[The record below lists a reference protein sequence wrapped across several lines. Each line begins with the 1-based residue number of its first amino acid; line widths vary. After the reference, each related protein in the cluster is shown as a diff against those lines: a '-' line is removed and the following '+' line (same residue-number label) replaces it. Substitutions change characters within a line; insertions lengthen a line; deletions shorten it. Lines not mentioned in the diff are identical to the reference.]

1 MAKTTSSALTSTNNR
16 SFLVN
21 KSLSEVY
28 LESEDDE
35 QTITVAISLLI
46 LIVFLGSIANFLV
59 LKAIFSQK
67 RRKLH
72 EYLTL
77 NLVATDIGTCL
88 LGIPLDVAEQVIGE
102 FPYGA
107 ALCHVIY
114 PFQSA
119 LVYSSVMTLLFMC
132 VERYRLIVTPLKP
145 RIRVKTGLTIIAA
158 MWLLSCMM
166 VLPLSFALR
175 LKGTYCIEEWPN
187 AYSGKVFTLT
197 IFTLLYLI
205 PLIIMT
211 FLYAFM
217 IGVLTKDTASL
228 KRWWRRKSR
237 TVSQESV
244 DIRMERNFTIVK
256 VFVVAVIVFAVCM
269 LPTHITWLWHDFGSG
284 SERPEL
290 FGNVVTFSNILMYA
304 NSVFNPFIFG
314 SMLIDVKAFVKL
326 CRSLLCCLC
335 RGNKR
340 DFKQVFVLQVR
351 SPSMSAQL
359 QRGSFCLS
367 LSKASEIVD
376 SENNA
381 ETVRATKIT
390 VKNTDQW

>member
-1 MAKTTSSALTSTNNR
+1 MAKTTCSTLTSIHNR
-16 SFLVN
+16 SLLVN
-21 KSLSEVY
+21 ATISKGH
-28 LESEDDE
+28 LESQEEE
-35 QTITVAISLLI
+35 QTITIAISLLI
-46 LIVFLGSIANFLV
+46 LIAFLGSIGNLLV

-72 EYLTL
+72 EYLML
-77 NLVATDIGTCL
+77 NLVATDAGTCL
-88 LGIPLDVAEQVIGE
+88 MGIPLDVGEQVIGK

-158 MWLLSCMM
+158 IWLLSCLM
-166 VLPLSFALR
+166 VLPLSLALR
-175 LKGTYCIEEWPN
+175 LEGSFCIEEWPN

-205 PLIIMT
+205 PLFIMT

-228 KRWWRRKSR
+228 KRRWRRKSR
-237 TVSQESV
+237 TISQESV
-244 DIRMERNFTIVK
+244 DMRMERNLTIVK
-256 VFVVAVIVFAVCM
+256 VFVVAVVVFAVCM
-269 LPTHITWLWHDFGSG
+269 LPTHITWMWHDFGSG
-284 SERPEL
+284 SERAEL
-290 FGNVVTFSNILMYA
+290 FGNVVTFSNMLMYA

-314 SMLIDVKAFVKL
+314 SMLIDAKAIVKV

-335 RGNKR
+335 GRNKS
-340 DFKQVFVLQVR
+340 DLKQGFVLQIR
-351 SPSMSAQL
+351 SPSMPAQL
-359 QRGSFCLS
+359 KRGSYCLS
-367 LSKASEIVD
+367 ISKASKIFG
-376 SENNA
+376 SGYN

-390 VKNTDQW
+390 VKNSEEW

>member
-1 MAKTTSSALTSTNNR
+1 MAKPTSSTLASINNR
-16 SFLVN
+16 SLLVN
-21 KSLSEVY
+21 KTLSKVH
-28 LESEDDE
+28 LEREGEE
-35 QTITVAISLLI
+35 QTITIAIFLLI
-46 LIVFLGSIANFLV
+46 LIALLGSIANFLV

-67 RRKLH
+67 RRKLR
-72 EYLTL
+72 EYLML
-77 NLVATDIGTCL
+77 NLVATDVGTCL
-88 LGIPLDVAEQVIGE
+88 VGIPLDVAEQVIGE

-107 ALCHVIY
+107 ALCHAIY

-158 MWLLSCMM
+158 IWLLSCLM
-166 VLPLSFALR
+166 VLPLSVALS
-175 LKGTYCIEEWPN
+175 LKGAYCIEEWPN
-187 AYSGKVFTLT
+187 ANSGKVFTLT
-197 IFTLLYLI
+197 IFTLLYLT
-205 PLIIMT
+205 PLVIMT

-217 IGVLTKDTASL
+217 IDVLTKDTASL
-228 KRWWRRKSR
+228 KRRWRRKSR
-237 TVSQESV
+237 TISQESV
-244 DIRMERNFTIVK
+244 NMRMERNFTIVK
-256 VFVVAVIVFAVCM
+256 VFVFAVIVFAICM

-290 FGNVVTFSNILMYA
+290 FGKVATFSNILMYG

-314 SMLIDVKAFVKL
+314 SMLIDAKPLIKL
-326 CRSLLCCLC
+326 CRSLLCCRC
-335 RGNKR
+335 GRIKR
-340 DFKQVFVLQVR
+340 DSKQGFDLQIR
-351 SPSMSAQL
+351 SPSMLAQL

-367 LSKASEIVD
+367 LSKTSEIFNN
-376 SENNA
+376 ENN

>member
-1 MAKTTSSALTSTNNR
+1 MAKTTCSTLTSINNR
-16 SFLVN
+16 SLLLN
-21 KSLSEVY
+21 KTISKGH
-28 LESEDDE
+28 LESEDEE
-35 QTITVAISLLI
+35 QTITIAISLLI
-46 LIVFLGSIANFLV
+46 LIAFLGSIGNLLV

-72 EYLTL
+72 EYLML
-77 NLVATDIGTCL
+77 NLVATDAGTCL
-88 LGIPLDVAEQVIGE
+88 MGIPLDVAEQVIGK

-158 MWLLSCMM
+158 IWLLSCLM
-166 VLPLSFALR
+166 VLPLSLALR
-175 LKGTYCIEEWPN
+175 LEGYFCIEEWPN

-205 PLIIMT
+205 PLVIMT

-228 KRWWRRKSR
+228 KRRWRRKSR
-237 TVSQESV
+237 TISQQSV
-244 DIRMERNFTIVK
+244 DMRMERNLTIVK
-256 VFVVAVIVFAVCM
+256 VFVVAVVVFAVCM
-269 LPTHITWLWHDFGSG
+269 LPTHITWMWHDFGSG
-284 SERPEL
+284 SERAEL

-314 SMLIDVKAFVKL
+314 SMLIDAKAVVKL

-335 RGNKR
+335 ARNKS
-340 DFKQVFVLQVR
+340 DLKQGFVLQIR

-359 QRGSFCLS
+359 KRGSFCLS
-367 LSKASEIVD
+367 LSKAWEIFG
-376 SENNA
+376 SGYN

-390 VKNTDQW
+390 VKNSEQW

>member
-1 MAKTTSSALTSTNNR
+1 MAKTTSSTLASINNR
-16 SFLVN
+16 SLLVN
-21 KSLSEVY
+21 KTLSKVH
-28 LESEDDE
+28 LEREGEE
-35 QTITVAISLLI
+35 QTITIAIFLLI
-46 LIVFLGSIANFLV
+46 LIALLGSIANFLV

-72 EYLTL
+72 EYLLL
-77 NLVATDIGTCL
+77 NLVATDVGTCL
-88 LGIPLDVAEQVIGE
+88 VGIPLDVAEQVIGE
-102 FPYGA
+102 FPYGG
-107 ALCHVIY
+107 ALCHIIY

-158 MWLLSCMM
+158 IWLLSCLM
-166 VLPLSFALR
+166 VLPLSLALR
-175 LKGTYCIEEWPN
+175 LKGAYCIEEWPN
-187 AYSGKVFTLT
+187 SYIGKVFTLT
-197 IFTLLYLI
+197 IFTLLYLT
-205 PLIIMT
+205 PLVIMT

-228 KRWWRRKSR
+228 KRRWRRKSR
-237 TVSQESV
+237 TISQESV
-244 DIRMERNFTIVK
+244 DMRMERNFTIVK
-256 VFVVAVIVFAVCM
+256 VFVFAVMVFAICM
-269 LPTHITWLWHDFGSG
+269 LPTHIAWLWYDFGSG

-290 FGNVVTFSNILMYA
+290 FGKVATFSNILMYV

-314 SMLIDVKAFVKL
+314 SMLIDAKTLIKL
-326 CRSLLCCLC
+326 CRSLLCCRC
-335 RGNKR
+335 GRNKR
-340 DFKQVFVLQVR
+340 HSKQGFVLQIR
-351 SPSMSAQL
+351 SPSMLAQL

-367 LSKASEIVD
+367 LSKAPEIFN
-376 SENNA
+376 SENN

>member
-1 MAKTTSSALTSTNNR
+1 M
-16 SFLVN
+16 
-21 KSLSEVY
+21 
-28 LESEDDE
+28 
-35 QTITVAISLLI
+35 
-46 LIVFLGSIANFLV
+46 
-59 LKAIFSQK
+59 
-67 RRKLH
+67 
-72 EYLTL
+72 L
-77 NLVATDIGTCL
+77 NLVATDAGTCL
-88 LGIPLDVAEQVIGE
+88 VGIPLDVAEQVIGK
-102 FPYGA
+102 FPYGV

-145 RIRVKTGLTIIAA
+145 RLRVKTGLTIIAA
-158 MWLLSCMM
+158 IWLLSCLM
-166 VLPLSFALR
+166 VLPLSLALR
-175 LKGTYCIEEWPN
+175 LKGSYCIEEWPN

-205 PLIIMT
+205 PLVIMT

-217 IGVLTKDTASL
+217 IDVLTKDTASL
-228 KRWWRRKSR
+228 KRRWKRKSR
-237 TVSQESV
+237 TISQESV
-244 DIRMERNFTIVK
+244 YVRMERNFTIVK
-256 VFVVAVIVFAVCM
+256 VFVIAVVVFAVCM

-290 FGNVVTFSNILMYA
+290 FGNVATFSNILMYA
-304 NSVFNPFIFG
+304 NSVFNPVIFG
-314 SMLIDVKAFVKL
+314 SMMIDAKTLVKL
-326 CRSLLCCLC
+326 CRSLLCCRC
-335 RGNKR
+335 GRNNR
-340 DFKQVFVLQVR
+340 DPKQVFALKVR

-367 LSKASEIVD
+367 LSKASEIFN
-376 SENNA
+376 SGNN

>member
-1 MAKTTSSALTSTNNR
+1 MAKTTCSTLTSIHNR
-16 SFLVN
+16 SLLVN
-21 KSLSEVY
+21 ATISKGH
-28 LESEDDE
+28 LESQEEE
-35 QTITVAISLLI
+35 QTITIAIFLLI
-46 LIVFLGSIANFLV
+46 LIAFLGSIGNLLV

-72 EYLTL
+72 EYLML
-77 NLVATDIGTCL
+77 NLVATDAGTCL
-88 LGIPLDVAEQVIGE
+88 MGIPLDVGEQVIGK

-158 MWLLSCMM
+158 IWLLSCLM
-166 VLPLSFALR
+166 VLPLSLALR
-175 LKGTYCIEEWPN
+175 LEGSFCIEEWPN

-205 PLIIMT
+205 PLFIMT

-228 KRWWRRKSR
+228 KRRWRRKSR
-237 TVSQESV
+237 TISQESV
-244 DIRMERNFTIVK
+244 DMRIERNLTIVK
-256 VFVVAVIVFAVCM
+256 VFVVAVVVFAVCM
-269 LPTHITWLWHDFGSG
+269 LPTHITWMWHDFGSG
-284 SERPEL
+284 SERAEL
-290 FGNVVTFSNILMYA
+290 FGNVVTFSNMLMYA

-314 SMLIDVKAFVKL
+314 SMLIDAKAIVKV

-335 RGNKR
+335 GRNKS
-340 DFKQVFVLQVR
+340 DLKQGFVLQIR
-351 SPSMSAQL
+351 SPSMPAQL
-359 QRGSFCLS
+359 KRGSYCLS
-367 LSKASEIVD
+367 ISKASKIFG
-376 SENNA
+376 SGYN

-390 VKNTDQW
+390 VKNSEEW

>member
-1 MAKTTSSALTSTNNR
+1 MAKTTCSTLTSIHNR
-16 SFLVN
+16 SLLVN
-21 KSLSEVY
+21 ATISKGH
-28 LESEDDE
+28 LESQEEE
-35 QTITVAISLLI
+35 QTITIAIFLLI
-46 LIVFLGSIANFLV
+46 LIAFLGSIGNLLV

-72 EYLTL
+72 EYLML
-77 NLVATDIGTCL
+77 NLVATDAGTCL
-88 LGIPLDVAEQVIGE
+88 MGIPLDVGEQVIGK

-158 MWLLSCMM
+158 IWLLSCLM
-166 VLPLSFALR
+166 VLPLSLALR
-175 LKGTYCIEEWPN
+175 LEGSFCIEEWPN

-205 PLIIMT
+205 PLFIMT

-228 KRWWRRKSR
+228 KRRWRRKSR
-237 TVSQESV
+237 TISQESV
-244 DIRMERNFTIVK
+244 DMRMERNLTIVK
-256 VFVVAVIVFAVCM
+256 VFVVAVVVFAVCM
-269 LPTHITWLWHDFGSG
+269 LPTHITWMWHDFGSG
-284 SERPEL
+284 SERAEL
-290 FGNVVTFSNILMYA
+290 FGNVVTFSNMLMYA

-314 SMLIDVKAFVKL
+314 SMLIDAKAIVKV

-335 RGNKR
+335 GRNKS
-340 DFKQVFVLQVR
+340 DLKQGFVLQIR
-351 SPSMSAQL
+351 SPSMPAQL
-359 QRGSFCLS
+359 KRGSYCLS
-367 LSKASEIVD
+367 ISKASKIFG
-376 SENNA
+376 SGYN

-390 VKNTDQW
+390 VKNSEEW

>member
-1 MAKTTSSALTSTNNR
+1 MVKTTSSTLASLNNR
-16 SFLVN
+16 SLLVN
-21 KSLSEVY
+21 KTLSKVH
-28 LESEDDE
+28 LEREDEE
-35 QTITVAISLLI
+35 QTITIAIFLLI
-46 LIVFLGSIANFLV
+46 LIAFLASVANFLV
-59 LKAIFSQK
+59 LKAIFSHK

-72 EYLTL
+72 EYLML
-77 NLVATDIGTCL
+77 NLVATDAGTCL
-88 LGIPLDVAEQVIGE
+88 VSIPLDVVEQVIGE

-132 VERYRLIVTPLKP
+132 IERYRLIVSPLKP

-158 MWLLSCMM
+158 IWLLSFLM
-166 VLPLSFALR
+166 VLPLSLALR
-175 LKGTYCIEEWPN
+175 LKGTHCLEEWPN
-187 AYSGKVFTLT
+187 VYSGKVFTLT

-205 PLIIMT
+205 PLVIMT

-217 IGVLTKDTASL
+217 IDVLTKDTASL
-228 KRWWRRKSR
+228 KRRWRRKSK
-237 TVSQESV
+237 TLSQESV
-244 DIRMERNFTIVK
+244 DMRMERNFTIVK
-256 VFVVAVIVFAVCM
+256 VFVFAVIAFAVCM

-284 SERPEL
+284 SKRPEL
-290 FGNVVTFSNILMYA
+290 FSKVATFSNILMYV

-314 SMLIDVKAFVKL
+314 SMLIDAKTLNKL
-326 CRSLLCCLC
+326 CRSLLCCR
-335 RGNKR
+335 RGRNKR
-340 DFKQVFVLQVR
+340 EFKQVFDLQIR

-367 LSKASEIVD
+367 LSKASEIFN
-376 SENNA
+376 SENN

-390 VKNTDQW
+390 MKNSD

>member
-1 MAKTTSSALTSTNNR
+1 MAKTTSSTLASLSNR
-16 SFLVN
+16 SLLVN
-21 KSLSEVY
+21 KTLSKVH
-28 LESEDDE
+28 LEKEDE
-35 QTITVAISLLI
+35 KQTITIAIFLLI
-46 LIVFLGSIANFLV
+46 LIAFLGSIANFFV

-72 EYLTL
+72 EYLML
-77 NLVATDIGTCL
+77 NLVVTDVGTCL
-88 LGIPLDVAEQVIGE
+88 VSIPLDVAEQVIGA

-107 ALCHVIY
+107 VLCHAIY

-158 MWLLSCMM
+158 IWLLSCLM
-166 VLPLSFALR
+166 VLPLSLALR
-175 LKGTYCIEEWPN
+175 LKATYCVEEWPN

-205 PLIIMT
+205 PLVIMT

-217 IGVLTKDTASL
+217 IDVLTKDTASL
-228 KRWWRRKSR
+228 KRRWRRKSK
-237 TVSQESV
+237 TISQESV
-244 DIRMERNFTIVK
+244 DMRMERNFTIVK
-256 VFVVAVIVFAVCM
+256 VFVFAVIMFAGCM

-284 SERPEL
+284 SETPEL
-290 FGNVVTFSNILMYA
+290 FSKVATFSSILMYV

-314 SMLIDVKAFVKL
+314 SMLIDAKTLKKL
-326 CRSLLCCLC
+326 CRSLLCCRC
-335 RGNKR
+335 GRNEGDSSKN
-340 DFKQVFVLQVR
+340 VFDLQIR

-367 LSKASEIVD
+367 LSKASEIFN
-376 SENNA
+376 SENN

-390 VKNTDQW
+390 IKNCDQW